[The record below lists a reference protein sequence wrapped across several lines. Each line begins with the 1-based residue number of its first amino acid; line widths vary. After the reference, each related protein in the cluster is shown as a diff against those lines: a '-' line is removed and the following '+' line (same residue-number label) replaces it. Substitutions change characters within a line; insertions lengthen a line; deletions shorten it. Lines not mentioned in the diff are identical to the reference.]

1 MSPKFA
7 VLLTLSLLALMV
19 GAGVLSGFVGF
30 ALGREALKGV
40 TQPDV
45 PPTSKFIQRMAKN
58 PNPHQETVFL
68 RESDILASVKARTEG
83 TTKDTSRPKPAANPA
98 TPNPNASPDV
108 TNNTGGNAQFPIT
121 SQVSGVTMAV
131 RSLRQEGDAL
141 IMDVSLKNG
150 SSQSVRFLY
159 SFLTVMD
166 DRGRTLNATASG
178 LPGEIPPQ
186 SEEFQGTVKVPA
198 IALDGANTLSLSL
211 TDYPEQ
217 RIQLQVSGIPT
228 QP

>member
-1 MSPKFA
+1 MSPNFA

-19 GAGVLSGFVGF
+19 GAGVFSGFVGF

-58 PNPHQETVFL
+58 PNPHQEAVFL
-68 RESDILASVKARTEG
+68 RESDILATVKARTEG
-83 TTKDTSRPKPAANPA
+83 SVKGNTRPKPAATT

-108 TNNTGGNAQFPIT
+108 AANTDGKAQFPIT
-121 SQVSGVTMAV
+121 NQVSGVTMAV

-141 IMDVSLKNG
+141 IMDVSLKND

-178 LPGEIPPQ
+178 LPGEIPPA

-198 IALDGANTLSLSL
+198 IALDGANTLSVTL

-217 RIQLQVSGIPT
+217 RIQLQVSGIPA

>member
-1 MSPKFA
+1 MSPNFA

-19 GAGVLSGFVGF
+19 SAGVFSGFVGF

-58 PNPHQETVFL
+58 PTIHQETVFL
-68 RESDILASVKARTEG
+68 RESDILATVKARTEG
-83 TTKDTSRPKPAANPA
+83 NIKGTTSPKPTANLASPTASPDATDGTAANP
-98 TPNPNASPDV
+98 
-108 TNNTGGNAQFPIT
+108 QFPIT

-141 IMDVSLKNG
+141 VMDVSLKND

-166 DRGRTLNATASG
+166 NRGRTLNATASG

-186 SEEFQGTVKVPA
+186 SEEFQGTVKVPT
-198 IALDGANTLSLSL
+198 IALDGANSISVTL

-217 RIQLQVSGIPT
+217 RIQLQVSGIPV
-228 QP
+228 QQ

>member
-1 MSPKFA
+1 MSPNFA

-45 PPTSKFIQRMAKN
+45 PLTNKFIQRMATN
-58 PNPHQETVFL
+58 PNPHREPIFL

-83 TTKDTSRPKPAANPA
+83 APKDMARPKANATSRLPNSNPDA
-98 TPNPNASPDV
+98 TPDASNSNAK
-108 TNNTGGNAQFPIT
+108 FPLT
-121 SQVSGVTMAV
+121 SQVAGVNMAV
-131 RSLRQEGDAL
+131 RSIRQEGDSML
-141 IMDVSLKNG
+141 LDVSLKNDG
-150 SSQSVRFLY
+150 TQSVRFLY
-159 SFLTVMD
+159 SFLTVID
-166 DRGRTLNATASG
+166 DRGRTLNATADG

-186 SEEFQGTVKVPA
+186 SQEFTGTVKVPA
-198 IALDGANTLSLSL
+198 IALDGANTLTVTL

-217 RIQLQVSGIPT
+217 RIQLQVSGIPV